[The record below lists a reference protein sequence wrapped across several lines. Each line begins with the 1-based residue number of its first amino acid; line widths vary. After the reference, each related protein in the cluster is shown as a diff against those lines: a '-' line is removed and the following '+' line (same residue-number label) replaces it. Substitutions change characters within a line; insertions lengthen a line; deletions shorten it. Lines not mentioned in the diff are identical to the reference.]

1 MIAAIY
7 ARKST
12 DQTGA
17 SDEAKSVARQI
28 LRAKEFAVTK
38 GWTVS
43 DEYIFTDDGISG
55 AEYDA
60 RPGFQRL
67 LTSLR
72 PRAAFQRLIVSEISR
87 LGREM
92 LENGAVLKQLDRAGV
107 AVWTYLDEQQVDLS
121 SFTGKAMLT
130 VRSLVADSERELA
143 RARTHDALK
152 RKVEMGHVA
161 GGAVFGY
168 DNVEKFSELVGP
180 GGRQKRLY
188 VVRQINAAQAAVLVL
203 ISELYASRHGYTRIA
218 THLTRERVTSPRG
231 RGWAPSTIREMLHNP
246 LYRGEIVWNRT
257 QKRDSWGIK
266 DQKPR
271 SASQWVRKSAP
282 ELCIIPPEL
291 WERVRQRLEHNAASY
306 ARREGGTF
314 LSRPRSMDGY
324 SRYLLTG
331 FTACSVCRGPVGAET
346 RMHGSRG
353 KRRKVHFYACQTS
366 RRRGHDVCANTTALR
381 QDVLDPAVLGSIND
395 LLDEHI
401 LKAAVDR
408 AIARWQAGAAQHLNR
423 RAQIER
429 ELLLLKSRVA
439 RFVDAIGR
447 GEAVDPLLVAM
458 RADED
463 RRRAL
468 EAELQRLAEV
478 ELVAKLDGAKVR
490 ADVMARASDIR
501 ALLGRHT
508 TQARQILRRI
518 LVSKIEMKPVVK
530 GGRRGYRFI
539 GKLSVERLLTG
550 VALDTRAM
558 VVAPTGFEPVF

>member
-1 MIAAIY
+1 
-7 ARKST
+7 
-12 DQTGA
+12 
-17 SDEAKSVARQI
+17 
-28 LRAKEFAVTK
+28 
-38 GWTVS
+38 
-43 DEYIFTDDGISG
+43 
-55 AEYDA
+55 
-60 RPGFQRL
+60 
-67 LTSLR
+67 
-72 PRAAFQRLIVSEISR
+72 
-87 LGREM
+87 
-92 LENGAVLKQLDRAGV
+92 
-107 AVWTYLDEQQVDLS
+107 
-121 SFTGKAMLT
+121 
-130 VRSLVADSERELA
+130 
-143 RARTHDALK
+143 
-152 RKVEMGHVA
+152 
-161 GGAVFGY
+161 
-168 DNVEKFSELVGP
+168 
-180 GGRQKRLY
+180 
-188 VVRQINAAQAAVLVL
+188 
-203 ISELYASRHGYTRIA
+203 
-218 THLTRERVTSPRG
+218 
-231 RGWAPSTIREMLHNP
+231 
-246 LYRGEIVWNRT
+246 
-257 QKRDSWGIK
+257 
-266 DQKPR
+266 
-271 SASQWVRKSAP
+271 
-282 ELCIIPPEL
+282 
-291 WERVRQRLEHNAASY
+291 
-306 ARREGGTF
+306 
-314 LSRPRSMDGY
+314 MDGY
-324 SRYLLTG
+324 SGYLLTG

-518 LVSKIEMKPVVK
+518 LVGKIEMKPVVK

-558 VVAPTGFEPVF
+558 VVAPRGFATWWANSCGSP